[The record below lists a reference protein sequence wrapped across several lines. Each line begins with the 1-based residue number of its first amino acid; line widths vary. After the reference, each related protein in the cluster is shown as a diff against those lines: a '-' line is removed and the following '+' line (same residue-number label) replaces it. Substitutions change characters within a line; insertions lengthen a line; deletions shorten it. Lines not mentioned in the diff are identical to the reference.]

1 MSLSGIEFKLSKVS
15 DIWDQLMPLIR
26 SHFLE
31 VSYHTDWELDVDK
44 KRYEMLD
51 QAGNYK
57 LFTVWHEGNLVGYAG
72 YFINRHTHVNIL
84 QAYQDL
90 IYLRPD
96 YRKLNLGAQ
105 LIEFADSLFKNLG
118 VSSVFCAVTEK
129 IDYSKTL
136 TPMGYKLVDRL
147 YARRL

>member
-1 MSLSGIEFKLSKVS
+1 MSLSGIEFKLSKLS
-15 DIWDQLMPLIR
+15 TLWDRLEPLAR

-31 VSYHTDWELDVDK
+31 VSYHTDWEFDLDK
-44 KRYEMLD
+44 KAYETACD
-51 QAGNYK
+51 NGNYK
-57 LFTVWHEGNLVGYAG
+57 MFTVWHNGELVGYSG
-72 YFINRHTHVNIL
+72 YFVTRHGHVNIL
-84 QAYQDL
+84 QAYQDM

-118 VSSVFCAVTEK
+118 VSAVFCAVTEK

-147 YARRL
+147 FARRL